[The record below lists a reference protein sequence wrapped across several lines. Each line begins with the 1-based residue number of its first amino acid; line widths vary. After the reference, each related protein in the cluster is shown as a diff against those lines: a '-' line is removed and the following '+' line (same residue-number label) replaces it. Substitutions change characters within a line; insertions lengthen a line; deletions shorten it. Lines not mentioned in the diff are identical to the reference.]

1 MSRDTN
7 TDDRIKRAAQEAM
20 DTKYSWAE
28 DWDDAASDH
37 EFSEAFLK
45 KMEKTCRAAEHSYV
59 SLGRFRMRKG
69 RRSSPHRRHPDGAGR
84 LHLRGDPGSDTLGR
98 AQNDSN
104 GTLDVYFDIDD
115 PDSNLTDKGLRKP
128 ETPEGYEIVSED
140 RDEGSYY
147 MIEYICKDSDI
158 LYMQESGIEN
168 LGLTLNNEDNDCT
181 EININGYK
189 GYYRKFETG
198 ALSLTWTDGIYLYE
212 LSGMTEISIL
222 KEMAESLK

>member
-1 MSRDTN
+1 MKHDSDM
-7 TDDRIKRAAQEAM
+7 DDMIKRAAAEAL
-20 DTKYSWAE
+20 DIRYSWA
-28 DWDDAASDH
+28 DGRDQSDYDY
-37 EFSEAFLK
+37 EFSGRFVK
-45 KMEKTCRAAEHSYV
+45 RMEKICRLAEHSYI
-59 SLGRFRMRKG
+59 SLGRFRL
-69 RRSSPHRRHPDGAGR
+69 RRAATAALIAAILMVLAGCTYAVTQAVI
-84 LHLRGDPGSDTLGR
+84 HWDEK
-98 AQNDSN
+98 QNDRN

-115 PDSNLTDKGLRKP
+115 PDGTLVDKGLRKP
-128 ETPEGYEIVSED
+128 DTPEGYEIVSEEKD
-140 RDEGSYY
+140 DGSYY
-147 MIEYICKDSDI
+147 MVEYRCKDSDI

-212 LSGMTEISIL
+212 LNGMAEISIL